1 MSSKSNKHTKTPW
14 SDLPT
19 YVPKDS
25 RVGSGRI
32 HPADYFT
39 VTSQDIATT
48 SSGAASDISN
58 PNNPPSGEDSGGT
71 APGAIENLVSAI
83 TAVLVTPGS
92 ITGVEPSESP
102 VTLKIAVT
110 IANLTEAG
118 LTYQWQKKESGGTFS
133 DISGATNKEYTVPSG
148 LTVDNDNGDSYRCQV
163 SHVDAVTSPITS
175 NEVDVELTRDITI
188 SAQPAL
194 GIVVKQ
200 GNTTTLTATA
210 TISSGTLSYKWQVK
224 LNGASTFSDI
234 AGESGT
240 VPGSGEVSY
249 TTGTQSTSNNGDE
262 YRVVFT
268 NPESDDVISGR
279 VVMAVS
285 GADFRLQPPIDGIE
299 FWNFEEHGALVFDPS
314 NAIDY
319 TITSLESGRSKF
331 SAHLWGQGTCGAK
344 GGYTDVDLPVA
355 GADVFKVYLNAGG
368 GAAGV
373 SDSGRYAEAGG
384 GYAGIFDT
392 SVSHANALAIAGG
405 AGGASLN
412 TASACDGTQQ
422 TIQYSF
428 YYQSPYQDTCYQT
441 VDNSVRK
448 YGGWSHSYN
457 NATRSNNYLNWYGN
471 ISTIYVIP
479 PPSRYYIIAFD
490 SAMPSGQYILSITP
504 SSCTAGGGACPG
516 FYLDYSQLY
525 RGTSYMTIAFR
536 RSDTGGASFVSS
548 CSWWIEYQ
556 SSYTVSYPCTKY
568 TTVQGS
574 FSHAGTAKVLGGA
587 GGGTTG
593 SDGSDSTSSVISS
606 TGGYGGSQST
616 AGVGGSTSSGGTTNG
631 STGAALQGGA
641 GGVNSGSRDSAGGG
655 GGGGGYYGGG
665 GGAGGYDGYDGSS
678 NNPNIG
684 PQSGGGGG
692 AGSGFVHSSGTG
704 TTGAF
709 GGSTH
714 PSRGNAGEEQQNSRV
729 VIEPAYID
737 INTQPRSVVQAAGTA
752 TFEVKADIVGVPGQT
767 ISYQWQKRPSGQT
780 SFSDISG
787 ATGATYTTPSLT
799 TSNNGDTYRC
809 NLDNDYCASKTT
821 EEVVTLVTSSGSQVY
836 TITQTGETS
845 VEIPTSATGFT
856 YWLWGAGGQGVGEC
870 PTGSFSGGSGGYVTG
885 TVTVPSTASGSSYT
899 NEQVKTG
906 QGGLT
911 QKPSCTSTQN
921 GWYTRTGGPETKGST
936 AVRKLQI
943 LWQGSLVYDGPY
955 SPNADG
961 YIIVGNYAYTWGTY
975 RSNSA
980 YGWRN
985 DDACGTGPSGDG
997 DFCNGFDVKRYD
1009 YSPATRTISVF
1020 VGATGQGSPQG
1031 QAGYGAG
1038 RGGQRSEITFNGLSA
1053 IVGGGGGAGQNGQGG
1068 GGGSTGAGGAGTGP
1082 NTGQV
1087 NGTSG
1092 RSGGGAGGGSGVN
1105 QGNRGG
1111 GGGSGVTGG
1120 AGAGGDG
1127 NGNCTGGGGAG
1138 GYGSVSLP
1146 YSSDSNGNTGT
1157 AGGAAPVPASLPSQ
1171 HVSGHGGANQNG
1183 LAVISMTVPGSLQIV
1198 GIASGT
1204 STNITSLSSA
1214 TTLSEPSFL
1223 VASGFDYNVTI
1234 RLRGN
1239 TPPGVGGDGGYVQGT
1254 FTAKAGQSY
1263 RLHYDTR
1270 YSAVFY
1276 GTSETA
1282 NNCIML
1288 AAEGGY
1294 EGVPRSEL
1302 SGGGHPPRPSNTP
1315 GGDAGYPAGAI
1326 GSNLNTSYGG
1336 TGGTTSGYRSGTGGQ
1351 GGSPGSSGG
1360 YSGSAGGAGGFF
1372 SAGAGGSGIDGDGGH
1387 GGFGYYGGGGGG
1399 GGWDLNYDAGGYFGG
1414 GGGGGSS
1421 YFGGLPS
1428 PSLDS
1433 NSPAEVTVTGTSYG
1447 NETGG
1452 VQIQIISVA
1461 QA

>member
-14 SDLPT
+14 SDMPK

-32 HPADYFT
+32 HPVDYYT
-39 VTSQDIATT
+39 VTSQDIATA
-48 SSGAASDISN
+48 SSGSGSSGSDIGN
-58 PNNPPSGEDSGGT
+58 PDNPPSGGSGGAT
-71 APGAIENLVSAI
+71 PGAVENLVS
-83 TAVLVTPGS
+83 S
-92 ITGVEPSESP
+92 ITSAMVNPGDITDVEPTSGPVLLKVTATVNIISP
-102 VTLKIAVT
+102 
-110 IANLTEAG
+110 AG
-118 LTYQWQKKESGGTFS
+118 LTYQWQKKESGGSFS
-133 DISGATNKEYTVPSG
+133 DISGATNSEYSVPSG
-148 LTVDNDNGDSYRCQV
+148 LTVDNDSGDSYRCQV
-163 SHVDAVTSPITS
+163 YHADAVTSPVLT
-175 NEVDVELTRDITI
+175 NEVNVTLSRKITI

-210 TISSGTLSYKWQVK
+210 TISSGTMTYKWQIK
-224 LNGASTFSDI
+224 LNGTSTFSDI
-234 AGESGT
+234 ANASGT
-240 VPGSGEVSY
+240 VPGNGEVSY

-262 YRVVFT
+262 YRVVFA
-268 NPESDDVISGR
+268 NAEAGDIISGR

-285 GADFRLQPPIDGIE
+285 GADFRLQPPINGIE
-299 FWNFEEHGALVFDPS
+299 FWNFEEHGALIFDPS
-314 NAIDY
+314 NTTDY
-319 TITSLESGRSKF
+319 TITSLEAGRSKF

-368 GAAGV
+368 GSAGT

-412 TASACDGTQQ
+412 TASTCGGTQQ
-422 TIQYSF
+422 TVSYSY
-428 YYQSPYQDTCYQT
+428 YYQSPYQSTCYTT
-441 VDNSVRK
+441 VNNSVRK
-448 YGGWSHSYN
+448 SGGWSHSYN

-471 ISTIYVIP
+471 TGVIYNIQP
-479 PPSRYYIIAFD
+479 PLRYYIIGFD
-490 SAMPSGQYILSITP
+490 SPMPSGQYILSVST

-516 FYLDYSQLY
+516 FYLDMTQLTRTSQWMVL
-525 RGTSYMTIAFR
+525 AFR
-536 RSDTGGASFVSS
+536 RNDTSGRSYVAS
-548 CSWWIEYQ
+548 CSWTIEYQ
-556 SSYTVSYPCTKY
+556 DIQTISYPCTKY
-568 TTVQGS
+568 TTVQGN
-574 FSHAGTAKVLGGA
+574 FSHVGTAQVLGGA

-593 SDGSDSTSSVISS
+593 SDGSNSTSSQISAK
-606 TGGYGGSQST
+606 GGYGGSQSS
-616 AGVGGSTSSGGTTNG
+616 AGAGGSTSSGGSTNG
-631 STGAALQGGA
+631 STGAALQGGE

-665 GGAGGYDGYDGSS
+665 GGAGGYDGYNGSS

-714 PSRGNAGEEQQNSRV
+714 ANRGSAGEEKQNSRV
-729 VIEPAYID
+729 VIEAAFID
-737 INTQPRSVVQAAGTA
+737 INTQPRSVVRASGTA
-752 TFEVKADIVGVPGQT
+752 TFEVKADVVGVTGQT
-767 ISYQWQKRPSGQT
+767 ISYQWQKRASGQT

-787 ATGATYTTPSLT
+787 ATSATYTTPSLLS
-799 TSNNGDTYRC
+799 SNSGDTYRC
-809 NLDNDYCASKTT
+809 ILDNEYCASKTT
-821 EEVVTLVTSSGSQVY
+821 DEVVTLITSSGSQVY
-836 TITQTGETS
+836 NITQTGETS
-845 VEIPTSATGFT
+845 VEVPASATGFT

-870 PTGSFSGGSGGYVTG
+870 PTGNFSGGSGGYVTG
-885 TVTVPSTASGSSYT
+885 TVTIPSNASGASYD

-955 SPNADG
+955 SPNEDG
-961 YIIVGNYAYTWGTY
+961 YIIVGNYGYKWGTY

-980 YGWRN
+980 YGWKT
-985 DDACGTGPSGDG
+985 DDTCGTGSSGQG
-997 DFCNGFDVKRYD
+997 DYCNSFDVKRYD

-1068 GGGSTGAGGAGTGP
+1068 GGGGTGGGGAGTGP

-1087 NGTSG
+1087 SGTSG

-1111 GGGSGVTGG
+1111 GGGSGVSGG

-1138 GYGSVSLP
+1138 GSGSISLA
-1146 YSSDSNGNTGT
+1146 YTSASNGNTGT
-1157 AGGAAPVPASLPSQ
+1157 AGGAAPVPASLPSE
-1171 HVSGHGGANQNG
+1171 HVSGHGGASQNG
-1183 LAVISMTVPGSLQIV
+1183 LAVISMTVPGSLEIV

-1204 STNITSLSSA
+1204 STNITNLSS
-1214 TTLSEPSFL
+1214 TNTLSEPSFL

-1302 SGGGHPPRPSNTP
+1302 SGGGHPSRPSNTP
-1315 GGDAGYPAGAI
+1315 GGDAGYPGGAI
-1326 GSNLNTSYGG
+1326 GNNLNTSYGG
-1336 TGGTTSGYRSGTGGQ
+1336 TGGSTSGYRSG
-1351 GGSPGSSGG
+1351 SGG
-1360 YSGSAGGAGGFF
+1360 NGGSAGGDLSAGAGSAGGFF

-1399 GGWDLNYDAGGYFGG
+1399 GGWDNGFVQGGYFGG

-1428 PSLDS
+1428 PSTDPK
-1433 NSPAEVTVTGTSYG
+1433 SPAEVTVTGTSYG